1 MDLSR
6 LLGVIV
12 LFAAG
17 SGPASADIFVWRDP
31 SGVSHYTND
40 LANVPPEYRAEAMT
54 VAKDR
59 ARAEPVAMPAAAT
72 VAADPGG
79 VPPARDGYGA
89 AYLAG
94 LRAAGRGEPATGGH
108 QTRGT
113 ERDASG
119 ENDPRNRV
127 SAAPSLPFL
136 QSPAGPPPIPD
147 R

>member
-1 MDLSR
+1 
-6 LLGVIV
+6 
-12 LFAAG
+12 
-17 SGPASADIFVWRDP
+17 
-31 SGVSHYTND
+31 
-40 LANVPPEYRAEAMT
+40 
-54 VAKDR
+54 
-59 ARAEPVAMPAAAT
+59 MPAAAT

-94 LRAAGRGEPATGGH
+94 LRAAGLGETATGGAAGRVGSVGSSAEIQPPGGTAGDRLAPILLERH